1 MMSWRSEAKDIG
13 SIGAVVRSVRWLPFM
28 IPWRTLEVRTVNSGW
43 RRDHRSLRCGIRPVR
58 FRRPPLRHRMHH
70 GTMSR
75 TASARIKFLIA
86 ILAGS
91 GVLHFARPKPYLAI
105 VPKMLRH
112 KRELV
117 YLSGLVEL
125 IGAAMMATQRTRRQG
140 GALSAALLVAVFP
153 ANVSMALG
161 SAGRPR
167 WYRAA
172 AWVRLPLQLPLLKW
186 AWQAGNEV

>member
-1 MMSWRSEAKDIG
+1 
-13 SIGAVVRSVRWLPFM
+13 
-28 IPWRTLEVRTVNSGW
+28 
-43 RRDHRSLRCGIRPVR
+43 
-58 FRRPPLRHRMHH
+58 
-70 GTMSR
+70 MSR
-75 TASARIKFLIA
+75 PASGRTKLLIA
-86 ILAGS
+86 ILSSS
-91 GVLHFARPKPYLAI
+91 GVLHFVRPEGYVAI
-105 VPKMLRH
+105 VPKMLPR

-161 SAGRPR
+161 SARRPR

-172 AWVRLPLQLPLLKW
+172 AWARLPLQLPLVKW